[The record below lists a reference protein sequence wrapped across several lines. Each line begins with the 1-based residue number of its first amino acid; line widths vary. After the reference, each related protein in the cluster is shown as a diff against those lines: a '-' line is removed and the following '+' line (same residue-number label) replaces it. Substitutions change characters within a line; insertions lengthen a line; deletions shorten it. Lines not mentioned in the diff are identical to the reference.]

1 MFSLT
6 FHLERVLMCLCCCW
20 LPDEFEKY
28 CSDVEHTAA
37 WGGQLE
43 VRWLRRGRRVRCS
56 VRVLLSNK
64 YFLLFQLQ
72 ALTQVLQMPIKVL
85 QADSAIIKIGEEFD
99 SEPIT
104 LVYITYILVSLSLH
118 AFKLCEQI
126 LSDEKS

>member
-1 MFSLT
+1 
-6 FHLERVLMCLCCCW
+6 MCLCCYW

-43 VRWLRRGRRVRCS
+43 VSCLRRGRRVRRS
-56 VRVLLSNK
+56 VCVLLSNK
-64 YFLLFQLQ
+64 YSLLFQLR

-104 LVYITYILVSLSLH
+104 LVYVTYILVSLSLV
-118 AFKLCEQI
+118 
-126 LSDEKS
+126 